1 MATTTGM
8 KAAKFA
14 RVWRGRT
21 RRDRADGY
29 VETDPPNVRFTK
41 WTFAVHWRMPPRA
54 RSRPELRDSRVNLNE
69 L

>member
-21 RRDRADGY
+21 RRDRADEYERYWLANGIDLL
-29 VETDPPNVRFTK
+29 EAKGRSACKCCARIAAPKPN
-41 WTFAVHWRMPPRA
+41 
-54 RSRPELRDSRVNLNE
+54 L
-69 L
+69 

>member
-21 RRDRADGY
+21 RRDRADEYERYWLANGI
-29 VETDPPNVRFTK
+29 DLLK
-41 WTFAVHWRMPPRA
+41 
-54 RSRPELRDSRVNLNE
+54 
-69 L
+69 